1 MERAGWYIAAFL
13 LGAIWL
19 SIAWARTVDDEYAH
33 FEKESMVCTFKDK
46 AYRMTEIKA
55 GE

>member
-1 MERAGWYIAAFL
+1 MDKAGWYIVAVLF
-13 LGAIWL
+13 GAIWVSFL
-19 SIAWARTVDDEYAH
+19 WARMVDDEYAH

-46 AYRMTEIKA
+46 AYKMTEIKV

>member
-1 MERAGWYIAAFL
+1 MDRLGWYIAVFL
-13 LGAIWL
+13 LSGL
-19 SIAWARTVDDEYAH
+19 LTSISWARMVDDEYAH

-46 AYRMTEIKA
+46 AYKMTEIKA